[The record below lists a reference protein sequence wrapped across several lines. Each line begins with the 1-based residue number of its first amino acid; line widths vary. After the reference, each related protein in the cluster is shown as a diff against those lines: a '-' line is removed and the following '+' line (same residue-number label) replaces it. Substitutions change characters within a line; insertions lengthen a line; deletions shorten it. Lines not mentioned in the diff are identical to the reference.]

1 MEPPDRGGRYIGNVN
16 DGKPGYYCFSKVGLY
31 SPNAWVHNELRLK
44 IMVALDSLESANFMY
59 LCEITGATRGNLSIQ
74 IKTLQE
80 AGYLQ
85 MDKSGSGPAARSV
98 CRITR
103 KGMEALRAYEQGLR
117 RLFAEGV
124 PTQKDTPPNTAVG

>member
-1 MEPPDRGGRYIGNVN
+1 MAFKFPIINP
-16 DGKPGYYCFSKVGLY
+16 LL
-31 SPNAWVHNELRLK
+31 HNELRLK

-98 CRITR
+98 CRITN
-103 KGMEALRAYEQGLR
+103 KGMEALRAYELGLR

-124 PTQKDTPPNTAVG
+124 PSQKDIPPKSLVG

>member
-1 MEPPDRGGRYIGNVN
+1 MAFKFPVINP
-16 DGKPGYYCFSKVGLY
+16 LL
-31 SPNAWVHNELRLK
+31 HNELRLK

-74 IKTLQE
+74 IKTLHE

-85 MDKSGSGPAARSV
+85 VDKSGSGPAARSV

-103 KGMEALRAYEQGLR
+103 KGMEALRTYEQGLR

-124 PTQKDTPPNTAVG
+124 PSQKETPPKSAVG